1 MSEPDPDAGLAALYP
16 SLAKPSP
23 QAAAQPSPQPS
34 PQAPRPAAA
43 PPVRASTWKPPDA
56 PPAAVPPRNQAA
68 PEDRQAQ
75 QQQQQRQDNPAA
87 ALYVAP
93 ASAAELRDAMALPPD
108 LAAAGLLDGPEG
120 EAARAEVRDAF
131 LAAGASREEASDIW
145 RIALDA
151 LRPGAPAPSYE
162 RAEAELRAAWGA
174 DYEARLSRARSFA
187 KSAMRRAPRIAERI
201 AETGLGNDARFIMAM
216 EKAARRRGR

>member
-1 MSEPDPDAGLAALYP
+1 MSEPDPAAGLAALYP

-23 QAAAQPSPQPS
+23 QPSPQV
-34 PQAPRPAAA
+34 PRPSAAH
-43 PPVRASTWKPPDA
+43 PVRASSWKPPDA
-56 PPAAVPPRNQAA
+56 PAAAPPRDQAPA
-68 PEDRQAQ
+68 EDRQAQ
-75 QQQQQRQDNPAA
+75 QQRQENPAA

-174 DYEARLSRARSFA
+174 DYEARLSLARSFA

-201 AETGLGNDARFIMAM
+201 AKTGLGNDARFIMAV

>member
-1 MSEPDPDAGLAALYP
+1 MSEPDPAAGLAALYP
-16 SLAKPSP
+16 SLAKPS
-23 QAAAQPSPQPS
+23 QQPSPK
-34 PQAPRPAAA
+34 APRPAAP

-56 PPAAVPPRNQAA
+56 PAGAAPPRDQAA

-75 QQQQQRQDNPAA
+75 QQQRQENPAA

-108 LAAAGLLDGPEG
+108 LAAAGLLDGTEG

-187 KSAMRRAPRIAERI
+187 KSVTRRAPRIAERI

-216 EKAARRRGR
+216 EKAARQRGR